1 MAPALPQAAGN
12 PDLAPALPQAAGNR
26 VSTAKN
32 LTRKLIDAHLVTG
45 KPIPGEEIGLRVDQ
59 ALLTDTNGTMAFLQ
73 FEAMGFP
80 RVRPPRV
87 VTYIDHNVYQVDSR
101 NSDDHR
107 YLQTAAGRYG
117 SWFSKPGNGICHQ
130 VHFESF
136 SVPGQTLLGT
146 DSHTPLCGSTG
157 MLAIGAGGLD
167 VAVAMGGGPYYL
179 VMPRVTSVWLT
190 GQLPPWVSAKD
201 AILELLRRYS
211 VRGGSGRIFE
221 YGGPG
226 AATLSLPQRATI
238 CNMGAELTLTTS
250 VFPSDEVTRE
260 YFRLLGREPEWRP
273 LGPDADAEYDDR
285 IELDLSTLEPLV
297 ALPGSPDRVVPVSEV
312 EGEAVEQVMVG
323 SCTNSSWEDMQAVT
337 RVLDGR
343 RVAPS
348 VSFVVFP
355 GSHRIVE
362 VMAREGLLAPL
373 LAAGA
378 TISESTCGACAGIG
392 HVPASGGKSLRAFNR
407 NFAGRSGT
415 KNDAVYLCSPLTAAA
430 SALTGRITDPRKAGD
445 APERQW
451 PASLRAS
458 EAGLIAPLAEAE
470 AARVE
475 VLKGP
480 NIKPVPRGRPVP
492 DRLTAPVLIKLG
504 DKVSTDDISPS
515 GTAVLMFRSNVP
527 AIAEFCFR
535 NVDAEFVARARAAGQ
550 GVIVGGEIYG
560 QGSSREAAVL
570 SPLHLGVR
578 AVLAKSFARIH
589 RANLINWGIVPL
601 EFENPGDH
609 DGIERDDVL
618 GFEALRESLAS
629 DQPVLV
635 TNQRTGAR
643 FRTRCILSPRERD
656 MLLAGGLLAQTAD
669 TTSTPHPALFPS
681 RGEGGGRASG

>member
-1 MAPALPQAAGN
+1 MGL
-12 PDLAPALPQAAGNR
+12 
-26 VSTAKN
+26 S
-32 LTRKLIDAHLVTG
+32 LTRKLLDTHLVSG
-45 KPIPGEEIGLRVDQ
+45 KTVAGEEIGLRVDQ

-80 RVRPPRV
+80 RVRPSKV
-87 VTYIDHNVYQVDSR
+87 VAYIDHNVYQVDSR

-117 SWFSKPGNGICHQ
+117 AWFSKPGNGICHQ

-136 SVPGQTLLGT
+136 SVPGQFVLGT

-167 VAVAMGGGPYYL
+167 VAVAMGGGPYHV

-190 GQLPPWVSAKD
+190 GRLRPWVSAKD
-201 AILELLRRYS
+201 VIMELLRRYT

-250 VFPSDEVTRE
+250 VFPSDEATRE
-260 YFRLLGREPEWRP
+260 YFHLLGREADWRP
-273 LGPDADAEYDDR
+273 LAPDADAEYDDR
-285 IELDLSTLEPLV
+285 IELDLSSLEPLV
-297 ALPGSPDRVVPVSEV
+297 AMPGSPDRVVPVSEV
-312 EGEAVEQVMVG
+312 EGLEIEQVMVG

-337 RVLDGR
+337 RVLEGR
-343 RVAPS
+343 KVASS

-355 GSHRIVE
+355 GSHRILE

-378 TISESTCGACAGIG
+378 TISEPTCGACAGIG
-392 HVPASGGKSLRAFNR
+392 HVPASGGRSLRAFNR
-407 NFAGRSGT
+407 NFPGRSGT
-415 KNDAVYLCSPLTAAA
+415 RDDSVYLCSPLTAAV
-430 SALTGRITDPRKAGD
+430 SALTGRISDPRKAGTP
-445 APERQW
+445 PERHW
-451 PASLRAS
+451 PSSLLASVAGLIPPLSAS
-458 EAGLIAPLAEAE
+458 EAAGT
-470 AARVE
+470 E

-480 NIKPVPRGRPVP
+480 NIKPVPRGVP
-492 DRLTAPVLIKLG
+492 TEERLSAPVLIKLG

-535 NVDAEFVARARAAGQ
+535 NVDPEFVARARAAGG

-589 RANLINWGIVPL
+589 RSNLINWGIAPL
-601 EFENPGDH
+601 EFENPADA
-609 DGIERDDVL
+609 DAIERDDVL
-618 GFEALRESLAS
+618 DFGSLRESLAAGTAVAVVNRRS
-629 DQPVLV
+629 
-635 TNQRTGAR
+635 GAR
-643 FRTRCILSPRERD
+643 FRMRSILSPRERD
-656 MLLAGGLLAQTAD
+656 MLLAGGLLTQTA
-669 TTSTPHPALFPS
+669 A
-681 RGEGGGRASG
+681 GRAEAAGEASGSNSRPERERG